1 MRGASTGAIF
11 PRSSSPAF
19 ARSGLAVPSRPGAP
33 RTAAEARRRRR
44 EVLLGLGGAAV
55 FTLVLGLLVGG
66 IFWVLHL
73 LVDIAL
79 VGFGYLV
86 HEHETRAQE
95 RAEKVRPLPMERR
108 APRQAAAEEPLRRR
122 AAN

>member
-1 MRGASTGAIF
+1 MLT
-11 PRSSSPAF
+11 
-19 ARSGLAVPSRPGAP
+19 
-33 RTAAEARRRRR
+33 
-44 EVLLGLGGAAV
+44 LL
-55 FTLVLGLLVGG
+55 LGLLVGG

-108 APRQAAAEEPLRRR
+108 APQAAGAEPLRRR